1 MYVHSNAIVVAMPR
15 WFPNYR
21 EEEKS
26 LIRIIMNTYAT
37 VVLAA
42 GKGTRM
48 RSSLPKILHPLAG
61 RPLLAHVL
69 SSVETL
75 PSTSVFTPFRD
86 TVSTYRPVVVLG
98 HEHEQVEAAFGDRC
112 LYALQQ
118 EQLGTGH
125 AVLAA
130 QSVVD
135 ALTSL
140 PDIVLVCYGD
150 TPLVRSEMLARVLA
164 EHLERRATIT
174 FLTAH
179 TEALSDYGRV
189 VRSAQGRVLEIVEVK
204 RATPEQLQI
213 REVNSGVYCFDRAW
227 LWSALKDL
235 PRNAAGEYYLTDL
248 IGIAGVQELTIATVQ
263 GSLDETLGVNNRVQL
278 AEAEQV
284 MRGRILA
291 GHMSAGVT
299 ILDPTNTY
307 IDEDVQIGPDTVI
320 LPGTMITGNSRIG
333 SWCRI
338 GPGTTIDHSLIGDH
352 CTVRNSVLEETQL
365 DEGVTIGPF
374 SHCRSGA
381 HLGRNVRMGNFGEVK
396 NSYIGSDSDMHHFS
410 YVGDATVGEHVNIAA
425 GVITSNYDGKQKH
438 RTVVGDGAFIGCDTT
453 LVAPVTV
460 GDHAYTGAGAV
471 VNTDVPPHAL
481 VVGVPARLLRML
493 QQSEDAMAEGGE
505 KE

>member
-1 MYVHSNAIVVAMPR
+1 M
-15 WFPNYR
+15 
-21 EEEKS
+21 K
-26 LIRIIMNTYAT
+26 TYAT

-69 SSVETL
+69 SSIEKISSA
-75 PSTSVFTPFRD
+75 PVFAPFRD
-86 TVSTYRPVVVLG
+86 AVSTDRPVVVLG
-98 HEHEQVEAAFGDRC
+98 HERGQVEAVFGDRC

-135 ALTSL
+135 ALSPL

-150 TPLVRSEMLARVLA
+150 TPLVRSEMLAQVLA
-164 EHLERRATIT
+164 EHLQQRAVIT
-174 FLTAH
+174 FLTAY
-179 TEALSDYGRV
+179 TDGLSDYGRV
-189 VRSAQGRVLEIVEVK
+189 VRNAQGRVLEIVEVK

-235 PRNAAGEYYLTDL
+235 PRNPAGEYYLTDL
-248 IGIAGVQELTIATVQ
+248 IGIAGMQELTIATVQ

-278 AEAEQV
+278 AEAEQLL
-284 MRGRILA
+284 RRRILER
-291 GHMSAGVT
+291 HMYAGVT

-307 IDEDVQIGPDTVI
+307 IDDDVQIGSDTVI

-338 GPGTTIDHSLIGDH
+338 GPGTTIDHSLIGDR

-365 DEGVTIGPF
+365 DEGIDVRPF
-374 SHCRSGA
+374 SHCRAGTY
-381 HLGRNVRMGNFGEVK
+381 LG
-396 NSYIGSDSDMHHFS
+396 
-410 YVGDATVGEHVNIAA
+410 
-425 GVITSNYDGKQKH
+425 
-438 RTVVGDGAFIGCDTT
+438 
-453 LVAPVTV
+453 
-460 GDHAYTGAGAV
+460 
-471 VNTDVPPHAL
+471 
-481 VVGVPARLLRML
+481 
-493 QQSEDAMAEGGE
+493 
-505 KE
+505 